1 MARADFVV
9 PPHGP
14 ADAAMPSGDDATP
27 SRPRPMSRTFDQA
40 LGDLVRLRALG
51 YALTTVVLLGLN
63 RIFLEQSNEL
73 LSDVPFLLG
82 LMLSLYGY
90 ERLRRAAGTRQWA
103 VATATATAG
112 LALAALTRPTFW
124 ILAVAWVAACV

>member
-51 YALTTVVLLGLN
+51 YALIALAFIASFNGHWRVSRDSAAFRQIARNLVRSHRYVFRPKFDAIPRYAEKQDVVYPG
-63 RIFLEQSNEL
+63 
-73 LSDVPFLLG
+73 VP
-82 LMLSLYGY
+82 LML
-90 ERLRRAAGTRQWA
+90 AAVDRVFGE
-103 VATATATAG
+103 G
-112 LALAALTRPTFW
+112 DAAP
-124 ILAVAWVAACV
+124 